1 MRSLKDTLFAQWRH
15 LPPEHQATTALTLLA
30 EVLGGPHGPWLLE
43 AIALRDATANET
55 VSPDVERVSPTLQ
68 PGHFSELPQ
77 PFQPEFGKRR
87 SVAYARLYLPGSTRA
102 WYPSAFDGHDLFFG
116 LVVEAEIDFD
126 YFSLTDLHHLHN
138 AEGRGVQLDHRYT
151 PRPLGELQTAYERL
165 FNQLQ
170 EDDDLGRE
178 TPPHPLR

>member
-1 MRSLKDTLFAQWRH
+1 MRLSHQMSSGS
-15 LPPEHQATTALTLLA
+15 PPRCNPATFQNFRSPSSPNRKA
-30 EVLGGPHGPWLLE
+30 
-43 AIALRDATANET
+43 ATA
-55 VSPDVERVSPTLQ
+55 
-68 PGHFSELPQ
+68 
-77 PFQPEFGKRR
+77 
-87 SVAYARLYLPGSTRA
+87 VAYARLYLPGSTRA

-165 FNQLQ
+165 FNQLTGGQ
-170 EDDDLGRE
+170 
-178 TPPHPLR
+178 

>member
-1 MRSLKDTLFAQWRH
+1 M
-15 LPPEHQATTALTLLA
+15 
-30 EVLGGPHGPWLLE
+30 
-43 AIALRDATANET
+43 
-55 VSPDVERVSPTLQ
+55 
-68 PGHFSELPQ
+68 
-77 PFQPEFGKRR
+77 
-87 SVAYARLYLPGSTRA
+87 AYARLYLPGSTRA

-151 PRPLGELQTAYERL
+151 PQPLGELQTAYERL

-170 EDDDLGRE
+170 EDDDLGQKHHP
-178 TPPHPLR
+178 TPFDDKPIEGFFYLDGDALARLFERDWTAGQKYAMLAFPSGEEYALWESSRPEQLGILHLFGEMDLPESHPRRSADHR